1 MTKNPQEGRKL
12 QSKKLLVDAMYQLM
26 QKKPYT
32 EITITELCEEAGLC
46 RRTFYR
52 HFQIPADVLEYAI
65 SEIANEFF
73 IVRNTFFTRERT
85 FHRLTVLFFYFWEQR
100 LDVLMLFYK
109 NNLYYYFC
117 DIFSKTLHDTLL
129 NQQPD
134 EFSDAYRKTY
144 LFIFGGL
151 CQLMKNWL
159 DEGACKSP
167 EEMGD
172 YADTIYKI
180 MR

>member
-26 QKKPYT
+26 RKKSYT

-73 IVRNTFFTRERT
+73 IVRNTIFTREKT
-85 FHRLTVLFFYFWEQR
+85 FHRLTVLFFYFWQDH
-100 LDVLMLFYK
+100 LNVLMLFYK
-109 NNLYYYFC
+109 NDLYYYFWS
-117 DIFSKTLHDTLL
+117 IFSKNLQKILSEYSSE
-129 NQQPD
+129 
-134 EFSDAYRKTY
+134 EFTEDMIITY
-144 LFIFGGL
+144 LFISGGL
-151 CQLMKNWL
+151 WQLMEEWL
-159 DEGACKSP
+159 KEGACRSP

-172 YADTIYKI
+172 YADTIYKM